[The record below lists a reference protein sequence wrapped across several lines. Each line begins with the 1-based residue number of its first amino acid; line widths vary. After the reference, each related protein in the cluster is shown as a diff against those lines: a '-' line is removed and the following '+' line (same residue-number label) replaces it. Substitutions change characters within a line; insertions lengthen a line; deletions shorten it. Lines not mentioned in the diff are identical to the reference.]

1 MSYYV
6 GAERRNPVQKEA
18 CWRNRIEHEEGAAVR
33 AAASH
38 LGIDYTRPS
47 PVNWQSPPT
56 SRCGTAQSELSRGL
70 LASRGHNILTA
81 QHGTAPQQKGFER
94 LGTASS
100 RASADTSIS
109 VGTMRSTV
117 LSMELEHERERRE
130 VAEKEVSEL
139 RAQLGFRNAKAALGS
154 AALDVAAPA
163 AGFVAT
169 PRAAATPRGRPTSR
183 SSVRTGYS
191 SISSSSGI
199 RSLRPGSGFNQNLVV
214 RGS

>member
-1 MSYYV
+1 
-6 GAERRNPVQKEA
+6 VQKEA

-38 LGIDYTRPS
+38 LGIDYARPS

-70 LASRGHNILTA
+70 LASRGHDILTA

-100 RASADTSIS
+100 RASAGTSIS

-163 AGFVAT
+163 AGFAGDSKAAT
-169 PRAAATPRGRPTSR
+169 PRAAATPRGRPTAR

-214 RGS
+214 RVS